1 MVRNIENHYNILV
14 YVAAGGVLLAVLE
27 TLGLTPLLKAICYP
41 TSNLQVWSLQ
51 EIWIMVKFIES

>member
-1 MVRNIENHYNILV
+1 MYFYKETKSKNYQNHYTILV

-27 TLGLTPLLKAICYP
+27 TLGLTPTLKAICYP

-51 EIWIMVKFIES
+51 EI

>member
-1 MVRNIENHYNILV
+1 MV

-27 TLGLTPLLKAICYP
+27 TLGLTLPLKAICYP